1 LADREDAGGGPE
13 NGIGGTLNEKNSKKN
28 FAESEK
34 FFLPGPSRLWIVSDG
49 KAGDE
54 AQCLGIAETLS
65 PDIEMRRLRPRW
77 PFTLLMP
84 RGPIDPRDRLTP
96 EEERQL
102 PDIAIA
108 AGRRTVNFLKYLKAK
123 APDRLFTV
131 FVKDP
136 YVGRDAADVIW
147 VPTHDRLRGS
157 NVIVTKTPAHRISA
171 SALAAAR
178 KNPDFWLSG
187 LSAPRL
193 LVIVGG
199 PSQHHRFG
207 KAERDE
213 LLLILT
219 IGIAAGFSLMV
230 TGSRRTPPDVMRAI
244 ESFLRQQIPSK
255 AYVWDG
261 EGEDPYVSMLATA
274 DQIVVTGDSVN
285 MIAESV
291 ATGVPV
297 HVYEPSGGHP
307 KITAYIEMLVQL
319 GALRRWTRTFSS
331 WSYEPIDATPKIAE
345 EIARRYMAWRSER
358 GF

>member
-1 LADREDAGGGPE
+1 
-13 NGIGGTLNEKNSKKN
+13 LNEKNSEKKID
-28 FAESEK
+28 SHPK
-34 FFLPGPSRLWIVSDG
+34 FLLSGSPRVWILSDG
-49 KAGDE
+49 KIGDE
-54 AQCLGIAETLS
+54 TQCLGIAEALS
-65 PDIEMRRLRPRW
+65 PCIEMRRLRPRW

-96 EEERQL
+96 EEEKHL

-147 VPTHDRLRGS
+147 VPTHDRLRGE
-157 NVIVTKTPAHRISA
+157 NVITSKTPAHRVSA
-171 SALAAAR
+171 EALAAAR

-187 LSAPRL
+187 LASPRL
-193 LVIVGG
+193 AVIVGG
-199 PSQHHRFG
+199 PSQHHHFG

-213 LLLILT
+213 ILLVLT
-219 IGIAAGFSLMV
+219 MGMAAGFSLMV
-230 TGSRRTPPDVMRAI
+230 TGSRRTPPEVMRAI
-244 ESFLRQQIPSK
+244 ETFLRQQIPSK

-261 EGEDPYVSMLATA
+261 QGENPYISMLATA

-285 MIAESV
+285 MIAESI
-291 ATGVPV
+291 ATGMPV

-319 GALRRWTRTFSS
+319 GAVRRWARKFPG

-345 EIARRYMAWRSER
+345 AIARRYMAWRATK